1 MIPFDQ
7 RTESPR
13 ERDFMRALREGRVKP
28 GDLPSACL
36 PFPLKIQIQTQS
48 LCNGACT
55 FCPWTKTSLS
65 LPQGRMDEGLFYGLA
80 RQISG
85 RGVER
90 VGLFLMNEP
99 LLDPRLEDFTAVLKK
114 KDPSL
119 QVLVYTNG
127 ILLDG
132 KRFENLARAG
142 MDEIDIS
149 IPAFEPDAYH
159 RATGGLSFARL
170 LANLEEIRSLLS
182 GTGDSFPRVHLVSLD
197 LPGRRDL
204 AGAFEE
210 KTGFPVL
217 FKPLTNRAGLVNTEL
232 FPSAPEKG
240 PGPVPC
246 QRPFVK
252 AYILFNG
259 DVLLCNCDWERTTVA
274 GNLLEDSLE
283 RIWKS
288 PLLMEIRKN
297 HILGSHPVDS
307 LCAKC
312 DYPFLVE
319 S

>member
-1 MIPFDQ
+1 MIPFDK

-28 GDLPSACL
+28 EDLPSACI
-36 PFPLKIQIQTQS
+36 PFPLKIQVQTQS
-48 LCNGACT
+48 LCNGACS
-55 FCPWTKTSLS
+55 FCPWPKTSLS
-65 LPQGRMDEGLFYGLA
+65 LPQGRMEESLFLALA
-80 RQISG
+80 RQIAG

-99 LLDPRLEDFTAVLKK
+99 LLDPRLEDFTAILKK

-119 QVLVYTNG
+119 QVLIYTNG

-132 KRFENLARAG
+132 KRFESLARAG

-149 IPAFEPDAYH
+149 IPVFEAEAYH
-159 RATGGLSFARL
+159 KSTGGFSYARL
-170 LANLEEIRSLLS
+170 LSNLGEIRSVLS
-182 GTGDSFPRVHLVSLD
+182 GDGDSLPRVHLVSLD
-197 LPGRRDL
+197 IPGRRDRARAFAER
-204 AGAFEE
+204 AGL
-210 KTGFPVL
+210 PL
-217 FKPLTNRAGLVNTEL
+217 YFKPLTNRAGLVDTSR

-240 PGPVPC
+240 PRPSPC

-259 DVLLCNCDWERTTVA
+259 DLLLCNCDWKRTTVT
-274 GNLLEDSLE
+274 GNLREVSLE
-283 RIWKS
+283 AAWKS
-288 PLLMEIRKN
+288 PLMMEIRKN
-297 HILGSHPVDS
+297 HVLGSHPEDS